1 MTTGRL
7 CCSMNGFSLHAA
19 TAINTH
25 NRKGLERL
33 ISCIARGPF
42 SNERLELVE
51 DRKVKLSLKRA
62 YADGTT
68 HILLTYREFI
78 EKLVALIP
86 TPRSHLVRWSGSF
99 APNCKYRKKI
109 VLNPDEKKGF
119 HFEGEDHEHRVKNDK
134 WAELPARVFG
144 IDVLKCDCGGVYR
157 PIAAVK
163 DPVQVSRYLFHIGL
177 PHKPPSRAPPR
188 RLGLEMDFDQEI
200 CDDDLPVIFVD

>member
-1 MTTGRL
+1 MEDRNQQLTQIYQWLDTSR
-7 CCSMNGFSLHAA
+7 
-19 TAINTH
+19 
-25 NRKGLERL
+25 
-33 ISCIARGPF
+33 
-42 SNERLELVE
+42 SNNILLLGTEC
-51 DRKVKLSLKRA
+51 RKVKLSLKRV

-119 HFEGEDHEHRVKNDK
+119 HFEGEDHEHRVKNYK
-134 WAELPARVFG
+134 WAELLARVFG
-144 IDVLKCDCGGVYR
+144 IDVLKCDCGGVYP

-163 DPVQVSRYLFHIGL
+163 DPVQLSRYLFHIGL
-177 PHKPPSRAPPR
+177 PHKPPSRGFCR
-188 RLGLEMDFDQEI
+188 R
-200 CDDDLPVIFVD
+200 